1 MVRSAGAPRP
11 TTGPRGAAVDAGEV
25 VGVSTGA
32 DRRVEKSLRQKQG
45 SQAERK
51 LSLPFRASLPKW
63 LSIAPRCPLS
73 EWTS

>member
-1 MVRSAGAPRP
+1 MR
-11 TTGPRGAAVDAGEV
+11 
-25 VGVSTGA
+25 A
-32 DRRVEKSLRQKQG
+32 DRRVEKSLRQKRG

-73 EWTS
+73 EWIS